1 MSEFD
6 AWFRPRL
13 RTMQIISLALPLGAL
28 LVVVVL
34 ALLRNANPQ
43 PLPQRP
49 ILSIL
54 FLGFWFVQ
62 MSLSLVIPGIVTKG
76 ALKQLLINPLQNAD
90 LRERLVGIFQTGQI
104 VRLALIEGVTFF
116 GAVAYF
122 IEGQPWTLGP
132 VALGLGWMVAQFP
145 TERRVLNWL
154 GNAGEQLQQFREN
167 SPQ

>member
-90 LRERLVGIFQTGQI
+90 LRGANFRGANLAHASFLGADLTAIQMLSGQEKRVDFSGAILHGTGFMAAGHETDSDRHDSQFEF
-104 VRLALIEGVTFF
+104 R
-116 GAVAYF
+116 GAD
-122 IEGQPWTLGP
+122 
-132 VALGLGWMVAQFP
+132 
-145 TERRVLNWL
+145 
-154 GNAGEQLQQFREN
+154 
-167 SPQ
+167 